1 MLTSSKTVEHNR
13 QGWDRLVVAA
23 HTLTKPVTA
32 DELKRARSILD
43 PVGWLDEYA
52 KGQNVLCLAAGGGRF
67 SALFAALEA
76 KVTVVDI
83 SPAMLAHDRRL
94 ADEFGFSIR
103 IIQADMCSMPM
114 LEDAEFDLIMQPVST
129 TYLEDPRFAFAE
141 VARIAKPNSVYV
153 SFHKQPTNLQSSLHP
168 HQHGYS
174 VERPVGAILHNPIE
188 LQTRFREA
196 GTIEHAHSLQVL
208 LGGICKSG
216 FMIEDIVEPNYAD
229 LNDTPGSFHHRCAYI
244 PPYIAVKARR
254 MGSQPSSNAKHSPK
268 LIIE

>member
-1 MLTSSKTVEHNR
+1 M
-13 QGWDRLVVAA
+13 VVAA

-141 VARIAKPNSVYV
+141 VARNRQAKLCLRLIS
-153 SFHKQPTNLQSSLHP
+153 QAANLIYNHLFTRIRPAIQSNDQLER
-168 HQHGYS
+168 YS
-174 VERPVGAILHNPIE
+174 KSIE
-188 LQTRFREA
+188 LQTRFREQA
-196 GTIEHAHSLQVL
+196 LIEHAL
-208 LGGICKSG
+208 
-216 FMIEDIVEPNYAD
+216 
-229 LNDTPGSFHHRCAYI
+229 
-244 PPYIAVKARR
+244 
-254 MGSQPSSNAKHSPK
+254 
-268 LIIE
+268 